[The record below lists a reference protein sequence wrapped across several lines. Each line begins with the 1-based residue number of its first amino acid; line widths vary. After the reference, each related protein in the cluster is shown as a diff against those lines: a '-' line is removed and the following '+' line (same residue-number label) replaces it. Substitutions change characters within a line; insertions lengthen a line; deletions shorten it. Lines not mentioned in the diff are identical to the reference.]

1 MRNLMALLFAACV
14 AAAAL
19 VGSRYMPGDWY
30 ATLKKPTW
38 TPPNWVFGPVWG
50 TLYLMIAAAG
60 FLVWRAGNA
69 KLPLAFWATN
79 LVLNAAW
86 SWLFFGL
93 HRIDWA
99 LADIALVWLTIVGF
113 ILTAWLR
120 SATASLLFV
129 PYLAW
134 VSLAT
139 ALNFTIWRMNG

>member
-1 MRNLMALLFAACV
+1 MRNLMAFVFAGLV
-14 AAAAL
+14 AVTAL

-30 ATLKKPTW
+30 VGLKKPAW

-60 FLVWRAGNA
+60 FLVWRAGTGRV
-69 KLPLAFWATN
+69 PLTFWGLN
-79 LVLNAAW
+79 LALNAAW

-93 HRIDWA
+93 HQID
-99 LADIALVWLTIVGF
+99 LALVDIGFMWLTIVAF
-113 ILTAWLR
+113 ILTAWHR
-120 SATASLLFV
+120 SVPASLLFV

-139 ALNFTIWRMNG
+139 ALNFTIWRLNS